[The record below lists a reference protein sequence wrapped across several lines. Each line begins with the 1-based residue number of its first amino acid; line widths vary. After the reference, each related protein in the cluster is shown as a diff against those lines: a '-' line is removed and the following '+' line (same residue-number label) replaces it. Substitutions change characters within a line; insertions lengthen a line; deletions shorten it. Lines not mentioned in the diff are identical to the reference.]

1 MSKRKHLKKIYP
13 VPRTDANQ
21 GAIEHIERVRKERE
35 YVARKIAEYQA
46 KQELAAEEAR
56 RRAQSTASQTLDGLQ
71 QDDDTSATVQ

>member
-1 MSKRKHLKKIYP
+1 MSGRKHLKKIQP

-46 KQELAAEEAR
+46 KQQLAAEEAQ
-56 RRAQSTASQTLDGLQ
+56 RRAQEASSRTLDGLQ
-71 QDDDTSATVQ
+71 GGEEQ